1 MYNYLDVGEWR
12 SLVAR
17 MVWDHEAAGSSPVS
31 PTISLGNIE
40 SLEAHR

>member
-31 PTISLGNIE
+31 PTNMVTAKPALIE
-40 SLEAHR
+40 